1 MRSVTNGSVANGGIN
16 AKFPNE
22 IKSDEFLDPLF
33 TIKNLRLSR
42 ANTVAIGNLNINSLP
57 NKLNQLKEL
66 VLKYV
71 DTLVLI
77 ETKLEGSFPNSRF
90 LVDGLFEP
98 LRIDRN
104 RSGVGTMIHPLD
116 DNPSRLLTNIF
127 FLMISRVFF

>member
-66 VLKYV
+66 VLK
-71 DTLVLI
+71 
-77 ETKLEGSFPNSRF
+77 
-90 LVDGLFEP
+90 
-98 LRIDRN
+98 
-104 RSGVGTMIHPLD
+104 
-116 DNPSRLLTNIF
+116 
-127 FLMISRVFF
+127 